1 MGRPLQRSQE
11 LFIPDELSAGGSLL
25 IRTRP
30 QKDESY
36 FGFLIRV
43 AELNAYDTPYRII
56 QAARL
61 RSTTLTGPQC
71 ESNSEVDLGPLA
83 DLCGLEIND
92 LKKLVPTPVDEP
104 RALSILGHTFSRSLI
119 NLRRPRVCPKCLR
132 ESNYCRLQWEFK
144 AVTAC
149 PIHQIMLLDECN
161 ACGKQLRWGRKNV
174 SLCDCGADWREAQS
188 TPLPEHE
195 TSLSRL
201 AYQWF
206 GFLPPV
212 QDNSEDNPLYGL
224 DFPNIHEALLLVASQ
239 QERLFVDTN
248 GNRIFGGKTS
258 REIHYQLVNA
268 FSVFESWPGNFHLF
282 LDQVRILN
290 KSSKRHL
297 TLQGAFGGFYRQLYV
312 LQSLSPPTV
321 AMLRKEFELHMS
333 EHWDTGYLG
342 MTNWFK
348 SGNYRDKYFTRG
360 KACRM
365 LRVDPRTLERL
376 VSEGRLRAIVRRRSA
391 TTRLYLVEA
400 TSLEELKSY
409 RARHLT
415 LIATAKFLG
424 ITSPL
429 VLRLVDSSLLTPARG
444 DSIYKYKHK
453 TPLFEK
459 GAVEDFLWSVL
470 AKTTRPRD
478 FSDTELKSFSSVLR
492 VFTRRLSSPAID
504 NLIRSILSGLLTPR
518 AEADDKVGLS
528 RLQFSTQEVHEYL
541 ETKLPAQG
549 DITLRAVGGVASLG
563 SRAKLT
569 YFLADKGLI
578 ATSATRRNGRRC
590 KVITREAIVSFKSK
604 YRLGIELAHEIGTS
618 MNSLL
623 PALQKLGIHPVSG
636 KSVDGGPRYIFRK
649 RDLDHINLKKII
661 GLIPTKAT
669 CKQSRSINSSE
680 AAKMLNLPKNAIPQ
694 LVENDVLRPYPESL
708 DSARGYSFHRNYI
721 EGYKGQ
727 FRNLLELIS
736 LKAAAKLLHITTGC
750 LHVRWVKKGCL
761 SYEISKDGTKRFLR
775 RADIDG
781 LVSVMGSFVTARDAA
796 RLLGVPRP
804 YVRQWTKDKLL
815 RYAANPYPQAFRH
828 PVYSKA
834 DLGRFRVER
843 RKIGSV
849 MKVFLTTRHE
859 GLYLNLKK
867 KSSHVV
873 DSQGAAEILSLKK
886 KAIVQLVKNGVLVGN
901 SERPGKAGEYLFHRS
916 LIESFVG
923 QFTDLTKLIS
933 QTVAAEILQVSP
945 STIYSVWIK
954 SGYLK
959 YESACGG
966 KKRFLVKSE
975 VEYIASFINSIVT
988 RPKAA
993 IMLGVS
999 RKYIETLLRRE
1010 RIKPIN
1016 NPYPLALPYTMY
1028 SRSDFEKLKSYFRYT
1043 GRNANGIRRPLRKQN
1058 LLLASRLPV
1067 TQ

>member
-1 MGRPLQRSQE
+1 
-11 LFIPDELSAGGSLL
+11 LSADGSLL
-25 IRTRP
+25 FRTRP
-30 QKDESY
+30 KEDESY
-36 FGFLIRV
+36 FGFLIRL

-83 DLCGLEIND
+83 DLCGLKISD
-92 LKKLVPTPVDEP
+92 LKKLVPSSADEP
-104 RALSILGHTFSRSLI
+104 HALSILGHTLSRSLI

-174 SLCDCGADWREAQS
+174 SLCDCGADWREAPN

-195 TSLSRL
+195 TALSRL

-206 GFLPPV
+206 GFLPLL

-224 DFPNIHEALLLVASQ
+224 DFPNILEALLLVASQ
-239 QERLFVDTN
+239 QERLVVYTN
-248 GNRIFGGKTS
+248 GKRIFTGKKS

-268 FSVFESWPGNFHLF
+268 FSVFDCWPENFHLF
-282 LDQVRILN
+282 LDQVRSLS
-290 KSSKRHL
+290 KSSKRHT
-297 TLQGAFGGFYRQLYV
+297 TLQGAFGGIYRQLYV
-312 LQSLSPPTV
+312 SRSLSPPTV
-321 AMLRKEFELHMS
+321 EMLRKEFQQYVS
-333 EHWDTGYLG
+333 EHWNNGYLG
-342 MTNWFK
+342 NANWFK
-348 SGNYRDKYFTRG
+348 SGNYRDKYITRS

-365 LRVDPRTLERL
+365 LRVDPRTLDRL
-376 VSEGRLRAIVRRRSA
+376 VSEGKLRAIVRRRSV
-391 TTRLYLVEA
+391 TRLYLVEA
-400 TSLEELKSY
+400 ASLEEMRLY

-424 ITSPL
+424 TSGPL
-429 VLRLVDSSLLTPARG
+429 ILRLVESSLLTPARCE
-444 DSIYKYKHK
+444 SIYKYKHK

-459 GAVEDFLWSVL
+459 GAVEDFLSSVL
-470 AKTTRPRD
+470 AKTTKPPGFR
-478 FSDTELKSFSSVLR
+478 DTELKSFSSVLR
-492 VFTRRLSSPAID
+492 LVTWRLSSPAID
-504 NLIRSILSGLLTPR
+504 TLIRSILSGLLTPR
-518 AEADDKVGLS
+518 AEAEDKVGLS
-528 RLQFSTQEVHEYL
+528 RLQFSTQEVHQYL
-541 ETKLPAQG
+541 ETQLPAQTG
-549 DITLRAVGGVASLG
+549 VTLRAVGGVESLG

-569 YFLADKGLI
+569 YFLAGKKLI

-590 KVITREAIVSFKSK
+590 KVITREAIGSFKSE
-604 YRLGIELAHEIGTS
+604 YRLGIEMAHEIGTS

-623 PALQKLGIHPVSG
+623 LALQKLDVHPVSG
-636 KSVDGGPRYIFRK
+636 KSVDGGPRYIFRR
-649 RDLDHINLKKII
+649 RDLDCINLKKII
-661 GLIPTKAT
+661 SLIPTKAT

-680 AAKMLNLPKNAIPQ
+680 AAKMLNMPKSAILQ

-721 EGYKGQ
+721 EGFKGQ
-727 FRNLLELIS
+727 FRKLLELIS
-736 LKAAAKLLHITTGC
+736 LKAAAKLLHLSVGN
-750 LHVRWVKKGCL
+750 LHVRWVKTGCL

-775 RADIDG
+775 RADVDG
-781 LVSVMGSFVTARDAA
+781 LASFKGSVVTAFEAA
-796 RLLGVPRP
+796 ILLGVPRP
-804 YVRQWTKDKLL
+804 YIRQWTKDKLL
-815 RYAANPYPQAFRH
+815 RFTANPYPQAFRH

-843 RKIGSV
+843 QKIGSV
-849 MKVFLTTRHE
+849 MKVFLTTRDE
-859 GLYLNLKK
+859 GLYLNLRK
-867 KSSHVV
+867 KSSHIV

-886 KAIVQLVKNGVLVGN
+886 KAIAQLVKNGVLVGY
-901 SERPGKAGEYLFHRS
+901 SERAGKTGEYLFHRS

-923 QFTDLTKLIS
+923 QLTDLTNLIS
-933 QTVAAEILQVSP
+933 LPVAAKILQISP
-945 STIYSVWIK
+945 STIYLGWIK

-959 YESACGG
+959 YESLCGG

-975 VEYIASFINSIVT
+975 VEHIASFINSIVT

-999 RKYIETLLRRE
+999 RKYIETFLRRE
-1010 RIKPIN
+1010 RIKPVN

-1028 SRSDFEKLKSYFRYT
+1028 SRSDFEKHRSY
-1043 GRNANGIRRPLRKQN
+1043 
-1058 LLLASRLPV
+1058 
-1067 TQ
+1067 